1 MNKIT
6 MSKLLSA
13 LLLAAGLVSISLVS
27 LQANAFDLGKA
38 LEDAARK
45 EIEKATN
52 GGEEATPTPVPAP
65 APVAAP
71 APAPVA
77 TPATTPVPVDAKAP
91 VAVPASVT
99 ANPSAAPVAAA
110 EPAPA
115 QPEFNWKNPSK
126 EEEIALGREIT
137 GSLLGAAPLVKD
149 EALQKYVN
157 QVGRWVASQS
167 ERADLPWKFGVIDS
181 ADLNAFAAPGGYVLL
196 TKGLYQKIQSEAQ
209 LAGVLGHEIA
219 HIVKKHQ
226 LKVLQKQQLLG
237 YGASKLGG
245 LFGKKDKLAK
255 KAISTGAEV
264 SARGL
269 DKEAEFEADR
279 MGLTLAYRA
288 GYDAYGLPDVLQ
300 TIGHT
305 NKSDSSVAL
314 LFKTH
319 PSPDE
324 RLAKLGD
331 SVGSS
336 MDKAKAGK
344 TLENRLYKL
353 N

>member
-1 MNKIT
+1 MKKISI
-6 MSKLLSA
+6 SKLLSA
-13 LLLAAGLVSISLVS
+13 LLLAAGLISISIVSIH
-27 LQANAFDLGKA
+27 AHAFDLGKA
-38 LEDAARK
+38 LEDAAKK
-45 EIEKATN
+45 EIEKAKN
-52 GGEEATPTPVPAP
+52 GGEEAV
-65 APVAAP
+65 
-71 APAPVA
+71 PVA
-77 TPATTPVPVDAKAP
+77 TPAPVTTPAPPATAPAPIDVQTPV
-91 VAVPASVT
+91 
-99 ANPSAAPVAAA
+99 AAPVAAT
-110 EPAPA
+110 EPAPPA

-137 GSLLGAAPLVKD
+137 GSILGAAPLVKD

-157 QVGRWVASQS
+157 QVGRWVANQS

-196 TKGLYQKIQSEAQ
+196 TKGLYLKMQSEAQ

-219 HIVKKHQ
+219 HVIKKHQ

-237 YGASKLGG
+237 YGASRLSG

-255 KAISTGAEV
+255 KALSTGAEI

-269 DKEAEFEADR
+269 DKDAEFEADR
-279 MGLTLAYRA
+279 MGLILAYRA

-300 TIGHT
+300 TIGQT

-331 SVGSS
+331 SIGGKL
-336 MDKAKAGK
+336 DNAKAGK
-344 TLENRLYKL
+344 TLENRLYNL